1 MRARLILS
9 LVLIVTGSSVL
20 PVAAQDWGNPYG
32 EWRYWGADQRST
44 RYSPLDQINA
54 DNFGDLEV
62 AWIWRGDNFGPRPDF
77 IQRNT
82 PIYADGI
89 VYLLAGT
96 RRTLVAVDPATG
108 ETLWSFR
115 EPNTARWETSPRRN
129 YGRGVAYGEIDG
141 RGVLYMVTPAFFLHA
156 GDAAHGDL
164 GMIADKDVCILISY
178 SGQSAELLDILKP
191 INHIGADTIAITG
204 KPDSALAKQCD
215 FHLDIGVRSE
225 ADPMGLAPTSS
236 STATLVLGDALAIA
250 VMETRGFNEED
261 FAVRHPGGVL
271 GKKLLLTVDQ
281 IFHKGDKI
289 PLIDKNTNIQEAL
302 LTISEKG
309 LGFTGVID
317 DKGNLIGT
325 ITDGD
330 IRRGVEKGNQNI
342 FDMTAEDLMTDS
354 PKKIPTDALAIKAL
368 EIMEEHSITSLF
380 VHEKDDSD
388 KLCGVIHIINM
399 NYLNPS

>member
-1 MRARLILS
+1 MPNKSAINLITAEISALES
-9 LVLIVTGSSVL
+9 LLETIDDTFDHATDLITNCTGKIIVVGIGKSGHVGNKMAATFSSL
-20 PVAAQDWGNPYG
+20 G
-32 EWRYWGADQRST
+32 
-44 RYSPLDQINA
+44 
-54 DNFGDLEV
+54 
-62 AWIWRGDNFGPRPDF
+62 
-77 IQRNT
+77 
-82 PIYADGI
+82 
-89 VYLLAGT
+89 
-96 RRTLVAVDPATG
+96 
-108 ETLWSFR
+108 
-115 EPNTARWETSPRRN
+115 
-129 YGRGVAYGEIDG
+129 
-141 RGVLYMVTPAFFLHA
+141 TPAFFLHA

-191 INHIGADTIAITG
+191 INRIGADTIAITG
-204 KPDSALAKQCD
+204 KPDSVLAKQCD

-281 IFHKGDKI
+281 IFHKGDEI

-342 FDMTAEDLMTDS
+342 FDMTAVDLMTDS
-354 PKKIPTDALAIKAL
+354 PKRIPTDTLAIKAL

-380 VHEKDDSD
+380 VHKKDDSD
-388 KLCGVIHIINM
+388 KLCGVIHIHDI
-399 NYLNPS
+399 LNTGV